1 MGKVCRKRQT
11 KQALQDFFTTG
22 NIKQLRCNLH
32 LAEQQG
38 AQISMVYGTA
48 PAVQIAEYAR
58 VSGVAKIVMGRIN
71 HKSGAHHGEN
81 SPADQLTDLEVYI
94 LPNCQ
99 HLLRGRLGE
108 LRVPEAHFSWRDAG
122 VMRASLLLSAG
133 NLMCEAQNR
142 CALSVEKQ
150 KAPKSLDFRCFPA
163 VSGAQITGLYG
174 EATGIAFAETLIS
187 SNVVRRL
194 PRHVSVA
201 GFRTAVPSAERLP
214 PKS

>member
-1 MGKVCRKRQT
+1 MTRFQLSWWMKRRNNTQGCRHTKHRDVERLLRVGKVCRKRQT

-99 HLLRGRLGE
+99 HLLRGRLENCVCRKHIFPGE
-108 LRVPEAHFSWRDAG
+108 
-122 VMRASLLLSAG
+122 MRASCGL
-133 NLMCEAQNR
+133 R
-142 CALSVEKQ
+142 CCYPQ
-150 KAPKSLDFRCFPA
+150 
-163 VSGAQITGLYG
+163 
-174 EATGIAFAETLIS
+174 ET
-187 SNVVRRL
+187 
-194 PRHVSVA
+194 
-201 GFRTAVPSAERLP
+201 
-214 PKS
+214 

>member
-11 KQALQDFFTTG
+11 KQVLQNFFTTG

-32 LAEQQG
+32 LAEQQE

-94 LPNCQ
+94 LLNCQ
-99 HLLRGRLGE
+99 HL
-108 LRVPEAHFSWRDAG
+108 P
-122 VMRASLLLSAG
+122 
-133 NLMCEAQNR
+133 
-142 CALSVEKQ
+142 
-150 KAPKSLDFRCFPA
+150 
-163 VSGAQITGLYG
+163 YG
-174 EATGIAFAETLIS
+174 WT
-187 SNVVRRL
+187 V
-194 PRHVSVA
+194 
-201 GFRTAVPSAERLP
+201 
-214 PKS
+214 

>member
-11 KQALQDFFTTG
+11 KQVLQNFFTTG

-99 HLLRGRLGE
+99 HLLRGRLE
-108 LRVPEAHFSWRDAG
+108 NCVCRKHIFLE
-122 VMRASLLLSAG
+122 
-133 NLMCEAQNR
+133 R
-142 CALSVEKQ
+142 C
-150 KAPKSLDFRCFPA
+150 
-163 VSGAQITGLYG
+163 G
-174 EATGIAFAETLIS
+174 
-187 SNVVRRL
+187 
-194 PRHVSVA
+194 RHA
-201 GFRTAVPSAERLP
+201 GFAAAIRRKLDVRSPKQMRTVR
-214 PKS
+214 

>member
-58 VSGVAKIVMGRIN
+58 VSGMAKIVMGRIN

-94 LPNCQ
+94 LSNFQ
-99 HLLRGRLGE
+99 HLLRGRLENCVCRKHIFPGE
-108 LRVPEAHFSWRDAG
+108 
-122 VMRASLLLSAG
+122 MRASCGL
-133 NLMCEAQNR
+133 R
-142 CALSVEKQ
+142 CCYPQ
-150 KAPKSLDFRCFPA
+150 
-163 VSGAQITGLYG
+163 
-174 EATGIAFAETLIS
+174 ET
-187 SNVVRRL
+187 
-194 PRHVSVA
+194 
-201 GFRTAVPSAERLP
+201 
-214 PKS
+214 

>member
-11 KQALQDFFTTG
+11 KQVLQNFFTTG

-58 VSGVAKIVMGRIN
+58 VSGMAKIVMGRIN

-81 SPADQLTDLEVYI
+81 SPADQLTDLEVKPKTDAHCP
-94 LPNCQ
+94 LRSKK
-99 HLLRGRLGE
+99 HL
-108 LRVPEAHFSWRDAG
+108 
-122 VMRASLLLSAG
+122 
-133 NLMCEAQNR
+133 
-142 CALSVEKQ
+142 
-150 KAPKSLDFRCFPA
+150 KSLDFRCFPA

>member
-11 KQALQDFFTTG
+11 KQVLQNFFTTG

-58 VSGVAKIVMGRIN
+58 VSGMAKIVMGRIN

-94 LPNCQ
+94 LSNCQ
-99 HLLRGRLGE
+99 HLLRGRLE
-108 LRVPEAHFSWRDAG
+108 NCCLLYTSDA
-122 VMRASLLLSAG
+122 AD
-133 NLMCEAQNR
+133 E
-142 CALSVEKQ
+142 
-150 KAPKSLDFRCFPA
+150 
-163 VSGAQITGLYG
+163 
-174 EATGIAFAETLIS
+174 
-187 SNVVRRL
+187 
-194 PRHVSVA
+194 
-201 GFRTAVPSAERLP
+201 
-214 PKS
+214 

>member
-58 VSGVAKIVMGRIN
+58 VSGMAKIVMGRIN

-94 LPNCQ
+94 
-99 HLLRGRLGE
+99 
-108 LRVPEAHFSWRDAG
+108 
-122 VMRASLLLSAG
+122 
-133 NLMCEAQNR
+133 
-142 CALSVEKQ
+142 
-150 KAPKSLDFRCFPA
+150 
-163 VSGAQITGLYG
+163 
-174 EATGIAFAETLIS
+174 
-187 SNVVRRL
+187 
-194 PRHVSVA
+194 
-201 GFRTAVPSAERLP
+201 FRTVSIY
-214 PKS
+214 